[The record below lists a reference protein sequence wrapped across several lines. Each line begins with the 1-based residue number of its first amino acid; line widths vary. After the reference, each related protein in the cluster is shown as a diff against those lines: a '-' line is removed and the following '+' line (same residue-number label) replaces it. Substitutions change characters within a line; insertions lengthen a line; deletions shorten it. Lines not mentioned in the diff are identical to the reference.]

1 MRCATIVAPVLAGL
15 FACGG
20 SPATTAGG
28 EATTAG
34 PTGGAGTDAP
44 TGTGGQATAA
54 ATSTG
59 GASGE
64 ATTGGV
70 TDGVTEGSTS
80 GGDPGGPEPAPV
92 CPAIEGGTVDGR
104 PAPADHGFAT
114 VPPTMALG
122 SSFYSYDARTRIGDC
137 ATDRVW
143 WRLHDAPAGAA
154 LEVGDKSVQPG
165 GELEWNGGG
174 DPREQAKLAWD
185 LEGVAPGCHEV
196 ELRWRAWIDCG
207 LLDDGHWGPEVRQRW
222 ALAVRENRWY
232 SGDLHVHTRHSER
245 GDEAGGVAAYRRRMI
260 NEAPNDAGET
270 FADRRRRS
278 LRGRL
283 HWLVF
288 SDHTDRELEECG
300 RHFHDYCVAGEPLE
314 VATGRSAAR
323 MWTES
328 DPTTLLVVGAE
339 ISNKFDGHLGFVP
352 RNPFPEHPIYAP
364 GYAADAADFDRDFG
378 FGPGVFP
385 ERWVDPAATNA
396 EQIARAREIGG
407 LVIVNHEDP
416 PTVWMAYDWS
426 SLDVDG
432 LEVWNGG
439 NRHDQS
445 DDDAYHGKL
454 DVNAIAGGNAL
465 TAELPEDP
473 LERSYIGLLKTGRWP
488 LAAVGGSDA
497 HDFNEIVC
505 GDFPCD
511 PTNAELASPTTSV
524 WADRFVWA
532 DGARGVGD
540 GLAAGRVVVHDRSN
554 FIDLRVGH
562 GGREHLVG
570 DTIAGYVAGEP
581 LDLRAFGR
589 VADFVDGDNR
599 VLLILGT
606 SGDLDDRRVDVLYS
620 SEDED
625 HFVQPIAGA
634 LHMRFIRPDSSFERG
649 WTVALSEDQ
658 LGASGT
664 YFVWAQLIPW
674 HNPLYLFGNGQD
686 MAITSVVRIRVEG

>member
-1 MRCATIVAPVLAGL
+1 MRVATIFAPVLVGSL
-15 FACGG
+15 ACGG
-20 SPATTAGG
+20 SSGGATASGATTHAASSTTSAASTDAVTTGTGG
-28 EATTAG
+28 ATDAVTTAG
-34 PTGGAGTDAP
+34 PATTTSGATGEA
-44 TGTGGQATAA
+44 
-54 ATSTG
+54 STG
-59 GASGE
+59 G
-64 ATTGGV
+64 TTG
-70 TDGVTEGSTS
+70 E
-80 GGDPGGPEPAPV
+80 PGGPEPAPV
-92 CPAIEGGTVDGR
+92 CAEVEDGTVDGQ
-104 PAPADHGFAT
+104 PPPMDHGFAT

-122 SSFYSYDARTRIGDC
+122 SSFYTYDARTKIGDC
-137 ATDRVW
+137 STDRAW
-143 WRLHDAPAGAA
+143 WRLHEAPTGAA
-154 LEVGDKSVQPG
+154 LEVGDEVVQPG
-165 GELEWNGGG
+165 AELEWNGGG
-174 DPREQAKLAWD
+174 GPREAARLAWD
-185 LEGVAPGCHEV
+185 LEGVAPGCHAI

-207 LLDDGHWGPEVRQRW
+207 VLDDGHWGPEVRQRW
-222 ALAVRENRWY
+222 ELAVRENRWY

-245 GDEAGGVAAYRRRMI
+245 GDEAGGVAAYRRRMV
-260 NEAPNDAGET
+260 NEDPNDAGET

-300 RHFHDYCVAGEPLE
+300 RHFHDYCVGGEALE

-328 DPTTLLVVGAE
+328 DPDTLLVVGAE
-339 ISNKFDGHLGFVP
+339 ISNKFDGHFGFIP
-352 RNPFPEHPIYAP
+352 RNPFPGHPIYAP
-364 GYAADAADFDRDFG
+364 GCVAGAADFDHDFG

-385 ERWVDPAATNA
+385 ERWVDPAATNGQ
-396 EQIARAREIGG
+396 QIARAKEIGG
-407 LVIVNHEDP
+407 LVIVNHENP
-416 PTVWMAYDWS
+416 PTVWMTYDWS
-426 SLDVDG
+426 SLDMDG

-454 DVNAIAGGNAL
+454 DVNSITEGNAL

-473 LERSYIGLLKTGRWP
+473 IERSYIGLLKTGRWP

-497 HDFNEIVC
+497 HDYNEIVC

-524 WADRFVWA
+524 WADRFVWT

-540 GLAAGRVVVHDRSN
+540 GLAAGRVVIHDRSN

-562 GGREHLVG
+562 DGREHIVG
-570 DTIAGYVAGEP
+570 DTIGGYVAGEP

-589 VADFVDGDNR
+589 VAEFVDGDNR

-606 SGDLDDRRVDVLYS
+606 SGDPGDRTVDVLYS

-625 HFVQPIAGA
+625 HFVEAIAGE
-634 LHMRFIRPDSSFERG
+634 LHMRTIRPDSSFDRR
-649 WTVALSEDQ
+649 WTVALSAQQ
-658 LGASGT
+658 LGAAGT
-664 YFVWAQLIPW
+664 YFVWAQFVPW
-674 HNPLYLFGNGQD
+674 HNPLYLYGNGQD
-686 MAITSVVRIRVEG
+686 MAITGVVRIRADG